1 MKTFCK
7 NQENLCT
14 FETKFLNRQKKKE
27 KAYREGHKNGEN
39 AGIIKTIGSVMN
51 SIERNKRQSSSS
63 VKQIGTSNRRTK

>member
-27 KAYREGHKNGEN
+27 KWRKNLGQHLRS
-39 AGIIKTIGSVMN
+39 IRWKT
-51 SIERNKRQSSSS
+51 K
-63 VKQIGTSNRRTK
+63 

>member
-27 KAYREGHKNGEN
+27 K
-39 AGIIKTIGSVMN
+39 V
-51 SIERNKRQSSSS
+51 KRQEKRAAGKTVKMTDEGSKATEEYMFVNS
-63 VKQIGTSNRRTK
+63 V

>member
-27 KAYREGHKNGEN
+27 KVKR
-39 AGIIKTIGSVMN
+39 N
-51 SIERNKRQSSSS
+51 SDA
-63 VKQIGTSNRRTK
+63 RRRGCCRVCRLVLALWLSEI

>member
-27 KAYREGHKNGEN
+27 KVKMTDEGSKATEEYMFVN
-39 AGIIKTIGSVMN
+39 SV
-51 SIERNKRQSSSS
+51 
-63 VKQIGTSNRRTK
+63 

>member
-27 KAYREGHKNGEN
+27 KTGEKSGRKTVKMTDEGSKATEEYMFVN
-39 AGIIKTIGSVMN
+39 SV
-51 SIERNKRQSSSS
+51 
-63 VKQIGTSNRRTK
+63 

>member
-27 KAYREGHKNGEN
+27 KVKSRRKERTENREND
-39 AGIIKTIGSVMN
+39 
-51 SIERNKRQSSSS
+51 R
-63 VKQIGTSNRRTK
+63 

>member
-27 KAYREGHKNGEN
+27 KVNWMPCKDRRKERPENREND
-39 AGIIKTIGSVMN
+39 
-51 SIERNKRQSSSS
+51 R
-63 VKQIGTSNRRTK
+63 